1 MRNKFLKRFFY
12 VCVLSTAFSIF
23 YSKHIMAYEQEI
35 NSLSTAMAEK
45 IAAAGK
51 KTIAVVDFTDL
62 QGNVTELG
70 RFLAEEFSVALA
82 GTGKG
87 FEVVDRTHLKS
98 ILVEHKL
105 SSTGIID
112 PQTARKLGQIV
123 GVDALITGTITPFG
137 DSIRISVKVLD
148 TTTARVVSAS
158 TGNIAKTKA
167 IEELLARG
175 IESAQLSG
183 QQVPATGYIPSAS
196 SSKSKKVGDLL
207 VTMKNVVVSSK
218 DRIGVIMDFLNQSE
232 KELKLAAA
240 QNGARLS
247 DERVNIFR
255 FKGYNGGLVYGSW
268 GGQTF
273 RWEKDG
279 IGLNAKSMGT
289 VVLYFDPE
297 DINDIKQIGSNFAVS
312 FDYVLYDCKDKSESH
327 HSVSFTDI
335 KAQKN

>member
-1 MRNKFLKRFFY
+1 MRNKFLKRFLY
-12 VCVLSTAFSIF
+12 ICVVSTAVSLF

-45 IAAAGK
+45 IAKAGK

-82 GTGKG
+82 GTSKG

-148 TTTARVVSAS
+148 TTTAKVVSAS

-175 IESAQLSG
+175 VESPQSSG
-183 QQVPATGYIPSAS
+183 QQVTATGNIPSAS
-196 SSKSKKVGDLL
+196 SPKSKKVGDLI

-218 DRIGVIMDFLNQSE
+218 DRIAVIMDFLNQSD
-232 KELKLAAA
+232 KELKLAASA
-240 QNGARLS
+240 GNPSLT
-247 DERVNIFR
+247 DERGNIF
-255 FKGYNGGLVYGSW
+255 KYEGYNGGSQYMRGAF
-268 GGQTF
+268 G
-273 RWEKDG
+273 WEEDG
-279 IGLNAKSMGT
+279 VGLNAKSVSSVT
-289 VVLYFDPE
+289 LYFGPRE
-297 DINDIKQIGSNFAVS
+297 IENIKQIGSSFAVS
-312 FDYVLYDCKDKSESH
+312 FDYVLYDLKDKTESH

-335 KAQKN
+335 KTQKN

>member
-1 MRNKFLKRFFY
+1 MRNKILRRFFY
-12 VCVLSTAFSIF
+12 ICVLSTAFFLF
-23 YSKHIMAYEQEI
+23 YSKHIIAYEQEI

-62 QGNVTELG
+62 QGNGTELG

-82 GTGKG
+82 GTSKG

-148 TTTARVVSAS
+148 TTTAKVVSAC

-175 IESAQLSG
+175 VESPQSSG
-183 QQVPATGYIPSAS
+183 QQVTATGDLSSAGNLN
-196 SSKSKKVGDLL
+196 SKKVGDI
-207 VTMKNVVVSSK
+207 VITVKKIMVSSK
-218 DRIGVIMDFLNQSE
+218 QMTVISDFFNQSD
-232 KELKLAAA
+232 KELRLARDTVEPKLM
-240 QNGARLS
+240 
-247 DERVNIFR
+247 DEKGNIFNYR
-255 FKGYNGGLVYGSW
+255 
-268 GGQTF
+268 
-273 RWEKDG
+273 EG
-279 IGLNAKSMGT
+279 ITSTGTTWSSAQSLNPKSHND
-289 VVLYFDPE
+289 VVLYFRSE
-297 DINDIKQIGSNFAVS
+297 DDNVKDIGSIFTFS
-312 FDYVLYDCKDKSESH
+312 FKYALFNPKDKSETKCN
-327 HSVSFTDI
+327 VTFTDI
-335 KAQKN
+335 KVQKN

>member
-12 VCVLSTAFSIF
+12 ICVVSTAFSLF
-23 YSKHIMAYEQEI
+23 YSKHIIAYEQEI
-35 NSLSTAMAEK
+35 KSLSTAMAEK

-82 GTGKG
+82 GMGKG

-112 PQTARKLGQIV
+112 PQTARKLGQII

-148 TTTARVVSAS
+148 TATAKVVSAS
-158 TGNIAKTKA
+158 TANIAKTKA

-175 IESAQLSG
+175 IESPQSSS
-183 QQVPATGYIPSAS
+183 QQVPATGYVPSAS
-196 SSKSKKVGDLL
+196 SPQSKKVGSMIVTVKRIL
-207 VTMKNVVVSSK
+207 VLKGQVNVVL
-218 DRIGVIMDFLNQSE
+218 DFLNQSD
-232 KELKLAAA
+232 KKLKLVTGYIG
-240 QNGARLS
+240 NKPNLT
-247 DERVNIFR
+247 DEKGNIF
-255 FKGYNGGLVYGSW
+255 KYSGEIE
-268 GGQTF
+268 
-273 RWEKDG
+273 WENLLGDMEKAS
-279 IGLNAKSMGT
+279 ILNPKSNNDVT
-289 VVLYFDPE
+289 LYFKPADRNIK
-297 DINDIKQIGSNFAVS
+297 DIGT
-312 FDYVLYDCKDKSESH
+312 H
-327 HSVSFTDI
+327 HYLI
-335 KAQKN
+335 

>member
-1 MRNKFLKRFFY
+1 MRNKYLKRFLY
-12 VCVLSTAFSIF
+12 ISAVSTPFSLF

-82 GTGKG
+82 STSKG

-98 ILVEHKL
+98 ILIEHKL

-112 PQTARKLGQIV
+112 PQTARKLGQII

-148 TTTARVVSAS
+148 TTTAKVVSAS

-175 IESAQLSG
+175 VEFPQSSG
-183 QQVPATGYIPSAS
+183 QQVATTGNLSSAGNLNS
-196 SSKSKKVGDLL
+196 QKVGDIV
-207 VTMKNVVVSSK
+207 VTVKKIMVSSK
-218 DRIGVIMDFLNQSE
+218 QMTVISDFFNQSDVAFRLAWSSVEPKLMDE
-232 KELKLAAA
+232 KGNMFRYREGLSSTSRPWDAA
-240 QNGARLS
+240 QS
-247 DERVNIFR
+247 
-255 FKGYNGGLVYGSW
+255 
-268 GGQTF
+268 
-273 RWEKDG
+273 
-279 IGLNAKSMGT
+279 LNPKSHND
-289 VVLYFDPE
+289 VVLYFRPE
-297 DINDIKQIGSNFAVS
+297 DDNIKDKDIGSIFTFS
-312 FDYVLYDCKDKSESH
+312 FKYAIFNSKDRSETKYN
-327 HSVSFTDI
+327 VTFTDI
-335 KAQKN
+335 KVQKN